1 MVKGHTQTLWVLM
14 LEDRFSRLSS
24 NLRFGGNKKELKSEL
39 KRVCSFQHLTS
50 ERQSIRFRL
59 SLCYCHQWNIQLCII
74 HIRVE
79 ITQYLQNTTQII
91 WANQRREKKLG
102 LRTDELHMRGRLTM
116 RRILPLWLIRRRE
129 TRKDGR
135 ISRWTTS
142 DPELR
147 SRRISRD
154 QSCFCAVGNKTERF
168 LEIFLLF
175 MWRINWEAAEFSKF
189 EIKTGSL
196 KYKMSSDRIQEVL
209 LPGIKPCGR
218 SSSS

>member
-14 LEDRFSRLSS
+14 LEDRFSRLFS

-91 WANQRREKKLG
+91 WTNQRREKKLG

-135 ISRWTTS
+135 ISWWTTS

-154 QSCFCAVGNKTERF
+154 QSCFCAVGNKAERF

-196 KYKMSSDRIQEVL
+196 KYKMSSDRIQED
-209 LPGIKPCGR
+209 PGESRR
-218 SSSS
+218 SYYLE

>member
-1 MVKGHTQTLWVLM
+1 M
-14 LEDRFSRLSS
+14 LEDRFSRLFS
-24 NLRFGGNKKELKSEL
+24 NLKFGGNKKELKSEL

-59 SLCYCHQWNIQLCII
+59 SLRYCHQWNIQLCII

-91 WANQRREKKLG
+91 WTNQRREKKLG
-102 LRTDELHMRGRLTM
+102 LRTDELHRRGRLTM

-135 ISRWTTS
+135 ISWWTTS

-154 QSCFCAVGNKTERF
+154 QSCFCAVGNKAGKF

-189 EIKTGSL
+189 EIKTGGV
-196 KYKMSSDRIQEVL
+196 KFV
-209 LPGIKPCGR
+209 
-218 SSSS
+218 